1 MTALIVRRRSA
12 IRLVMV
18 LCITRSTS
26 SSLVY
31 VQISWGG
38 DANDGYGNDGGRRQ
52 VCKKLTV
59 SAYFILCEQ
68 SDTTKFQTN
77 YYNRPSTT
85 ITEIGSGNE
94 EVQDLGFDAA
104 NAFHVYGFKWLPGA
118 AADGSQNRIE
128 WEVDGV
134 TRRTVVSGTRMIPV
148 PTARY
153 TYLRILSNVWPV
165 SQVAFEWARGAPAAN
180 ISTSSDIMWIRYTAL
195 DANGQCQLP
204 TTC

>member
-1 MTALIVRRRSA
+1 MTALIVRHRSA
-12 IRLVMV
+12 IRLVMG
-18 LCITRSTS
+18 LCITRSTL

-31 VQISWGG
+31 VQISLGG
-38 DANDGYGNDGGRRQ
+38 NANVGYGIVGRHCRA
-52 VCKKLTV
+52 CKKLT
-59 SAYFILCEQ
+59 ARARFILCEQ

-134 TRRTVVSGTRMIPV
+134 TRRTVVSGSRMIPV

-165 SQVAFEWARGAPAAN
+165 SQVAFDWARGAPAAN
-180 ISTSSDIMWIRYTAL
+180 ISTSSETTWIRYMAL

-204 TTC
+204 TSC